1 MRPDEIESALQGL
14 ADEHRLR
21 RRPLLASPQGPRVKI
36 DGRDYLAFA
45 SNDYLGLAN
54 HPAIRQAMQQAIDE
68 WGVGGGASALVA
80 GHFSIQEQAEAALAE
95 FVGCEA
101 ALLFGAGYAAN
112 LGVITSLVVRGD
124 AVFADRLNHAS
135 LNDGCLLS
143 RATFKRFRHNDLEHL
158 EQLLRDTP
166 ARSRLIAVDAVY
178 SMDGDEA
185 PLRELLQ
192 LAERYDAWLYLD
204 DAHGFGLLGEGRGA
218 LLEYALH
225 HPRVVYMATLGKA
238 AGVAGAF
245 VAGSRQLIA
254 WLVNTARTLI
264 FTTAHPPAQAA
275 AVLQALQLMEQEKWR
290 RELVNRH
297 ISLLREGLRA
307 TSFALCS
314 SRSPIQPIIIG
325 GNKETLQ
332 LAAALRERGI
342 WVPAIRPPTVPAG
355 SARLRVSLS
364 AGHTHEDVA
373 ELLAVLLMLIC

>member
-21 RRPLLASPQGPRVKI
+21 RRPLLSGPQEPRVKI

-80 GHFSIQEQAEAALAE
+80 GHFDIQQQAEEALAE

-112 LGVITSLVVRGD
+112 LGVITSLVGRGD

-218 LLEYALH
+218 LVEYALH

-275 AVLQALQLMEQEKWR
+275 AVLQALQLIDREKWR
-290 RELVNRH
+290 RELVNQH

-364 AGHTHEDVA
+364 AGHTHDDVA